1 MDQKMKPGGQKHV
14 PKYRK
19 KVIENTL
26 YARSLI
32 TRRISLLITNI
43 GSNLQDNIEKF
54 IALHY
59 EGKCIVEGYV
69 KPDSCKIITYSSG
82 QVKGNNIDFEVVFEC
97 FICCPIEGML
107 IQTVAKNITKA
118 GIRGESVGEN
128 PSPVII
134 FITRDHHYM
143 NAYFSTIEEG
153 DTFVCRIIGQRF
165 ELNDKYVSII
175 AELVEPKKDLE
186 PTTFKPKLVFEE

>member
-82 QVKGNNIDFEVVFEC
+82 QVKGNNIDF
-97 FICCPIEGML
+97 
-107 IQTVAKNITKA
+107 
-118 GIRGESVGEN
+118 
-128 PSPVII
+128 
-134 FITRDHHYM
+134 
-143 NAYFSTIEEG
+143 
-153 DTFVCRIIGQRF
+153 
-165 ELNDKYVSII
+165 
-175 AELVEPKKDLE
+175 
-186 PTTFKPKLVFEE
+186 